1 MQSSYNA
8 SDLPGKT
15 LLSTQFS
22 NEHYAAAKYLLR
34 PLLGYVK
41 ADVIEQKLDT
51 ILTMVDDEVIQGA
64 YINSEDD
71 YILLTTRSIY
81 WKEAGKEGRHFPYR
95 QIDDLE
101 ITRPEEPH
109 LFLRLTMKDAETI
122 SIPLLND
129 RFENNFD
136 VPLLKKAASPE
147 SLQDLAQNYLLPLDK
162 VPEICR
168 WILSG
173 ALNKKML
180 ARYDIRPE
188 ELSYPFLYHMLDGLS
203 GYVGPEKRTGIEST
217 NKNRCAWIL
226 KGLHTFAGREEL
238 VKQGKS
244 EAECPESLLGIYINN
259 ENSYLIV
266 ETTRITEYRLSS
278 AVTIDFREIESFE
291 YDSPGSIALSL
302 KDGSVH
308 ILPVENQ
315 SDDIEDA
322 DIFLEFFDCILN
334 NQDIQEVCD
343 LFSLETFLDQASQTL
358 PGLESATS
366 VLVLLD
372 NDPFVNAL
380 TRSVSDY
387 RLLALLLTEPY
398 Y

>member
-1 MQSSYNA
+1 MQWPF
-8 SDLPGKT
+8 PGKT

-22 NEHYAAAKYLLR
+22 NERYAAAKYLLR

-41 ADVIEQKLDT
+41 ADVIEEKLDT
-51 ILTMVDDEVIQGA
+51 ILTMVDDEVVQGA
-64 YINSEDD
+64 YINNEDD

-81 WKEAGKEGRHFPYR
+81 WKETGKEGRHFPYR

-101 ITRPEEPH
+101 IIRSEELH
-109 LFLRLTMKDAETI
+109 LLLRLTLKNAERI

-129 RFENNFD
+129 RFENNFN
-136 VPLLKKAASPE
+136 VPALKKPASPE
-147 SLQDLAQNYLLPLDK
+147 NLEDLAKNYLLPLDK

-168 WILSG
+168 WILKG
-173 ALNKKML
+173 ALDKKML
-180 ARYDIRPE
+180 ARYDIRLE

-203 GYVGPEKRTGIEST
+203 GYVAPEKTST
-217 NKNRCAWIL
+217 IDSAYKNRCAWIL

-244 EAECPESLLGIYINN
+244 EAECPEGLLGIYINN
-259 ENSYLIV
+259 EESYLIV

-278 AVTIDFREIESFE
+278 AVTIDYREIESFE
-291 YDSPGSIALSL
+291 YDSPGGIALGL

-308 ILPVENQ
+308 ILPVENC
-315 SDDIEDA
+315 SDDIEDT
-322 DIFLEFFDCILN
+322 DIFLEFLDCILN
-334 NQDIQEVCD
+334 NQDIHEVCD

-358 PGLESATS
+358 PGLESATA